1 MEFPRPTKAVH
12 HELYAAINPLKPT
25 LSAKGKTVFV
35 TGGGSSI
42 GAAIVKAFAKAG
54 VSHIAISGRTDKT
67 LLATKSA
74 VENEFEHV
82 QITTLNVDVTD
93 PEAMDRALESIGTVD
108 ILVNN
113 AGFLPD
119 IVPAKDASLSEWWRG
134 FEINVKGSFVVTQ
147 AFLKVASA
155 KATLVNVSAGMVH
168 TQTPM
173 PGMSSYISS
182 KFATAKFFQ
191 LMQQENPEK
200 RFVNV
205 HPGVIQSDMLEK
217 AALAEAEDDGN
228 VECCLTPFDY
238 CSHVPLAGLAASF
251 IVWVCSPEAD
261 FLKGKF
267 VWANWDVEELKA
279 REAEIKN
286 TDLLTLGLVGWPFET
301 TSKPKGTICSGK
313 PTGEP

>member
-12 HELYAAINPLKPT
+12 HERYAAINPLKPT

-42 GAAIVKAFAKAG
+42 GAAIVKAFAEAG
-54 VSHIAISGRTDKT
+54 VTHIAISGRTDKT

-93 PEAMDRALESIGTVD
+93 QEAMDRAFESIGTVD

-182 KFATAKFFQ
+182 KFASAKFFQ
-191 LMQQENPEK
+191 LMQQENPEM

-228 VECCLTPFDY
+228 VECRLIPFDY
-238 CSHVPLAGLAASF
+238 CSHVFSSQLSSLIHRVGVQSRGG
-251 IVWVCSPEAD
+251 
-261 FLKGKF
+261 FLEG
-267 VWANWDVEELKA
+267 
-279 REAEIKN
+279 
-286 TDLLTLGLVGWPFET
+286 
-301 TSKPKGTICSGK
+301 
-313 PTGEP
+313 